1 MTRSLTATL
10 AWLRATAT
18 RPIPAEWVPGAAGY
32 EREALGTL
40 ASICAYALGE
50 HVPGTWDSAMRSW
63 LDGAIAVPPDV
74 QEELDKALIEAPD
87 ETLADLYA
95 NLVAGPRRRVLGT
108 FFTPVLEAASLLE
121 LWDASQEAPT
131 DVTDVGAGVGVFT
144 AAAATRWQR
153 ARVSAVDVNPV
164 TLALLGA
171 RMNQPDVSDNANRVE
186 LVLEDF
192 TTWLPRQTSS
202 SGARRLTLGNPP
214 YTRGQLIPA
223 ETRSR
228 LAEETAELCGRRA
241 SLSTYITALSLQ
253 HLEPNDGLCLLL
265 PAQWLEADYALDL
278 RRHLLAASRRRVDL
292 RLVSSAWFK
301 DATVDAVVLLVGAQR
316 DHDHDQPFTI
326 AEWGS
331 HSIHS
336 VDRTTASTQSW
347 RTWFNAHPA
356 SPMRRPR
363 NVRLLGDIARVRRGT
378 ATGANDFFLLSE
390 DIADKFRL
398 PDNVLV
404 PVVRRLSA
412 YANKVT
418 SAAFNTQSAA
428 DRSWLLLATKK
439 DAQHPAV
446 AAYLAHGQ
454 EQRYDQRH
462 LCQVRAGEWYD
473 LNHDLFVPDVIITA
487 MTRGG
492 FRVVE
497 NDIHAAIT
505 NNLYGWTWK
514 PGITTKKQQA
524 AVLAWLRGGDGQSA
538 LLAVARSQGNG
549 LNKVEPTALACLE
562 LPVASLEK

>member
-1 MTRSLTATL
+1 MTTRSLTLTL
-10 AWLRATAT
+10 AWLRATT
-18 RPIPAEWVPGAAGY
+18 TTPIPAEWVPGAADH
-32 EREALGTL
+32 ERQALGTL
-40 ASICAYALGE
+40 ASVCAHALGTD
-50 HVPGTWDSAMRSW
+50 VPDSWNLAMRSW
-63 LDGAIAVPPDV
+63 LDGAVGLPADV
-74 QEELDKALIEAPD
+74 QEELDKALNDAPD

-121 LWDASQEAPT
+121 LWDASQDAPT
-131 DVTDVGAGVGVFT
+131 RVIDVGAGVGVFT
-144 AAAATRWQR
+144 AAAASRWPR
-153 ARVSAVDVNPV
+153 AQVAAVDVNPV

-171 RMNQPDVSDNANRVE
+171 RMSQPDVSDNTDRVE

-192 TTWLPRQTSS
+192 TTWLPRQTPAA
-202 SGARRLTLGNPP
+202 GAIRLTLGNPP
-214 YTRGQLIPA
+214 YTRSQLIPA

-228 LAEETAELCGRRA
+228 LAEETAELCASRA

-265 PAQWLEADYALDL
+265 PAQWLEADYAHNL
-278 RRHLLAASRRRVDL
+278 RRYLLAATSRRVDL

-301 DATVDAVVLLVGAQR
+301 DATVDAVVLLVGTQR
-316 DHDHDQPFTI
+316 DHDEPFTI

-331 HSIHS
+331 HSVHT
-336 VDRTTASTQSW
+336 VDRKRASARGW
-347 RTWFNAHPA
+347 RTWFNAPTA
-356 SPMRRPR
+356 SQPRRSQ

-378 ATGANDFFLLSE
+378 ATGANEFFLLS
-390 DIADKFRL
+390 DGIADEFRL
-398 PDNVLV
+398 PDKVFV
-404 PVVRRLSA
+404 PVVRRLSV

-418 SAAFNTQSAA
+418 RAAFNAQSAT

-446 AAYLAHGQ
+446 AAYLEHGRDQ
-454 EQRYDQRH
+454 KYDQRH
-462 LCQVRAGEWYD
+462 LCKVRAGEWYD

-497 NDIHAAIT
+497 NEIQAAIT
-505 NNLYGWTWK
+505 NNLYGWEWK

-524 AVLAWLRGGDGQSA
+524 AVLAWLRSGDGQAA

-549 LNKVEPTALACLE
+549 LNKVEPAALAGLR
-562 LPVASLEK
+562 LPAASLEK

>member
-1 MTRSLTATL
+1 
-10 AWLRATAT
+10 
-18 RPIPAEWVPGAAGY
+18 
-32 EREALGTL
+32 
-40 ASICAYALGE
+40 
-50 HVPGTWDSAMRSW
+50 MRSW
-63 LDGAIAVPPDV
+63 LDGAVEVPPDV
-74 QEELDKALIEAPD
+74 QEELDKALSESPD
-87 ETLADLYA
+87 EALADLYA
-95 NLVAGPRRRVLGT
+95 NLVAGPRRRILGT

-144 AAAATRWQR
+144 AAAASRWPR
-153 ARVSAVDVNPV
+153 AHVTAVDVNPV

-171 RMNQPDVSDNANRVE
+171 RMSQPDVSGSTGRVE

-192 TTWLPRQTSS
+192 TTWLPRQTPSP
-202 SGARRLTLGNPP
+202 GARRLTLGNPP

-228 LAEETAELCGRRA
+228 LAEETAQLCGSRA

-253 HLEPNDGLCLLL
+253 HLEPDDGLCLLL
-265 PAQWLEADYALDL
+265 PAQWLEADYAHNL
-278 RRHLLAASRRRVDL
+278 RRYLLAATSRRVDL

-301 DATVDAVVLLVGAQR
+301 DATVDAVVLLVGTQR
-316 DHDHDQPFTI
+316 DHDEPFTI

-331 HSIHS
+331 HSVRT
-336 VDRTTASTQSW
+336 VDRKLVAARGW
-347 RTWFNAHPA
+347 RTWFNAPTA
-356 SPMRRPR
+356 SQDRRSE

-378 ATGANDFFLLSE
+378 ATGANEFFLLS
-390 DIADKFRL
+390 DGIAEEFRL
-398 PDNVLV
+398 PDKVLV
-404 PVVRRLSA
+404 PVVRRLSG

-418 SAAFNTQSAA
+418 HTAFNAQSATG
-428 DRSWLLLATKK
+428 RSWLLLATKE

-446 AAYLAHGQ
+446 AAYLEYGL
-454 EQRYDQRH
+454 EQKYAQRH
-462 LCQVRAGEWYD
+462 LCKVRAGEWYD

-497 NDIHAAIT
+497 NGIQAAIT
-505 NNLYGWTWK
+505 NNLYGWEWK

-524 AVLAWLRGGDGQSA
+524 AVLAWLRSGDGQAA

-549 LNKVEPTALACLE
+549 LNKVEPAALAGLR
-562 LPVASLEK
+562 LPAASLEK